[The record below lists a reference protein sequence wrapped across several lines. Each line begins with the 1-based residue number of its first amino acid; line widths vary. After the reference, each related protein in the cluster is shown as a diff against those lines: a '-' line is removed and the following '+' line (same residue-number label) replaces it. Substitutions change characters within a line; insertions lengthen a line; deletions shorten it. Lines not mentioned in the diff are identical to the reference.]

1 MNNLKKTLA
10 LVATLA
16 MASTAFVGCGSKDS
30 SSDSAPAG
38 TTAAPTDAPTEGD
51 TEAPTDSADPT
62 DGAEDPTDAP
72 STPSAGNSTE
82 LGEITLTTGGSTKF
96 SLAAWNPDDAPA
108 LLEQWEAKAGVSADQ
123 VNFINM
129 DCKGGEASEKYDNMF
144 KANDDLDVYFV
155 EADWALKYVND
166 DTKTAPLEALG
177 FSDENF
183 QDAYAYTAEIGRA
196 TKGANAG
203 KMVGASWQCAAGGFA
218 YRTDLAEQYLGVKT
232 PEEMQAKIEGWDN
245 FVAAATEVAEATD
258 GKVALADSLGGMWQ
272 VFAANRTTP
281 WVVDGALMIDDS
293 CKTFADY
300 AKTLW
305 DNGGVTKNSQWSDA
319 WIPAGKDGSCMGYF
333 VSTWGFGEQAF
344 FGQACENS
352 YGKWAV
358 CEGPDKYF
366 WGGTWMVVNPA
377 TDNADLAQSFIFNA
391 TVDSEAMKEYALS
404 KPEYVNNQTAMNA
417 IIDAKEVPNQWVTD
431 NLGGQNYFEALN
443 ENAKNI
449 DLKGLITPYDATV
462 KSKFLDAVTNNY
474 CTNGESWEDTQK
486 AAMSAVLA
494 EVGSFE

>member
-30 SSDSAPAG
+30 SSDSAPAA
-38 TTAAPTDAPTEGD
+38 TTAAPTDAAT
-51 TEAPTDSADPT
+51 TEAAATDAETTT
-62 DGAEDPTDAP
+62 DAETPTDAP
-72 STPSAGNSTE
+72 SGGNSTD
-82 LGEITLTTGGSTKF
+82 LGEITLKTGGDTKF
-96 SLAAWNPDDAPA
+96 TLAAWNSDDAPA
-108 LLEQWEAKAGVSADQ
+108 LLEQWEKNTGVSADQ

-129 DCKGGEASEKYDNMF
+129 DCQGGDASAKYDNMF
-144 KANDDLDVYFV
+144 KSGDDLDLYFV
-155 EADWALKYVND
+155 EADWALKYIND

-177 FSDENF
+177 FTDDNF
-183 QDAYAYTAEIGRA
+183 KDAYAYTLEIGRA
-196 TKGANAG
+196 TKGGNAG

-218 YRTDLAEQYLGVKT
+218 YRTDLAEQYLGIKT
-232 PEEMQAKIEGWDN
+232 PEEMQAKIQGWDN
-245 FVAAATEVAEATD
+245 FVATATEVAEATG
-258 GKVALADSLGGMWQ
+258 GKVAFADTLGGMWQ

-305 DNGGVTKNSQWSDA
+305 DNGGVTHNTQWSDA
-319 WIPAGKDGSCMGYF
+319 WIPSGKDGSCMGFF
-333 VSTWGFGEQAF
+333 VSTWGFGEKAF

-366 WGGTWMVVNPA
+366 WGGTWLVVNPA
-377 TDNADLAQSFIFNA
+377 TDNADLAQTFIYNA
-391 TVDSEAMKEYALS
+391 TVDQNAMKEFALS
-404 KPEYVNNQTAMNA
+404 KPEYVNNQTAMNE

-443 ENAKNI
+443 ENAKSI
-449 DLKGLITPYDATV
+449 DIKGLITPYDATV
-462 KSKFLDAVTNNY
+462 KAKFLDAVTNNY